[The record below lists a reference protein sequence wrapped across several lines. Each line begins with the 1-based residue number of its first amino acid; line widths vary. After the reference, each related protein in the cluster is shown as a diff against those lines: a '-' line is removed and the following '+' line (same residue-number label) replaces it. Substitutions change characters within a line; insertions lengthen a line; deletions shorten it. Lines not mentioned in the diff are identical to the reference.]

1 MPLLN
6 IIIPVYKARDT
17 LPDTLNS
24 LMAQTRHN
32 FITTIVNDCDGIDYS
47 DIIEKYR
54 KFLSIKYIVRE
65 ENGGPGLACQTGLDE
80 NYKSTPMCDYV
91 MFVDADDMLMPR
103 AVDLLYTEAKKNFA
117 DIVSG
122 EILCEKEGQE
132 AFVIHKDKYLTWRH
146 AKIYR
151 ARYLQEIGLRFPPEP
166 RVNEDSYFNLV
177 AHLLT
182 EKKYGIEEPLYLWR
196 RNLSSITRSE
206 EDFHIT
212 HNFEYL
218 QAQVMGARRILK
230 SEYRYKLGPTFFNIY
245 KAYELEFLFHKEEL
259 EKSNKLVNELFVMP
273 ETFKIFKDAR
283 FIYNLAE
290 FCKQT
295 EFTDGKLIF
304 YPHSFNSWCGFF
316 GLNIS
321 DIKES
326 EVII

>member
-1 MPLLN
+1 M
-6 IIIPVYKARDT
+6 
-17 LPDTLNS
+17 
-24 LMAQTRHN
+24 
-32 FITTIVNDCDGIDYS
+32 
-47 DIIEKYR
+47 
-54 KFLSIKYIVRE
+54 
-65 ENGGPGLACQTGLDE
+65 
-80 NYKSTPMCDYV
+80 
-91 MFVDADDMLMPR
+91 
-103 AVDLLYTEAKKNFA
+103 
-117 DIVSG
+117 
-122 EILCEKEGQE
+122 
-132 AFVIHKDKYLTWRH
+132 
-146 AKIYR
+146 
-151 ARYLQEIGLRFPPEP
+151 
-166 RVNEDSYFNLV
+166 NEDSYFNLV

-245 KAYELEFLFHKEEL
+245 KAYELEFLFHREEL